1 MPSTTVTREVYYSQE
16 QMYSLVA
23 DVESYPAF
31 VPSWQAVRV
40 RNRKEDS
47 YITDQVVRLG
57 PVRHTFSTRTRLV
70 APSVIEVTSSDPPF
84 RSFRLNWSFET
95 AEDGGCRITLV
106 SEFEL
111 RIRAFQIIG
120 SLLSSDSI
128 HRMISAF
135 ETRARALYG
144 PPGAESHA

>member
-31 VPSWQAVRV
+31 VPNWQAVRV
-40 RNRKEDS
+40 RNRRDDG
-47 YITDQVVRLG
+47 YTTDQVVRMG
-57 PVRHTFSTRTRLV
+57 PVRHTFTTRTRTV
-70 APSVIEVTSSDPPF
+70 APSLIEVTSSDPPF
-84 RSFRLNWSFET
+84 RSFSLRWSFET
-95 AEDGGCRITLV
+95 AEDGGCLITLV
-106 SEFEL
+106 SDFEL
-111 RIRAFQIIG
+111 RIRAFQVIG
-120 SLLSSDSI
+120 ALLSSDSI
-128 HRMISAF
+128 HRMISSF